1 MLARGE
7 EPPPIGNPAQQ
18 TLLHRIREKVV
29 FITYLFVE
37 GDQIVSKLRRYARCK
52 VLFRESLRLVGA
64 VRKPHING
72 KVGKPGIDIDG
83 HVGPQQMVLS
93 LRYLAARVIN
103 FDCSFALK
111 R

>member
-7 EPPPIGNPAQQ
+7 EPASIGNPAQE

-29 FITYLFVE
+29 FITYLLVE

-52 VLFRESLRLVGA
+52 VLFRESLRLVGT
-64 VRKPHING
+64 VRSPHING

-83 HVGPQQMVLS
+83 GVRLQQGVLR
-93 LRYLAARVIN
+93 LRYVVALVII
-103 FDCSFALK
+103 FWC
-111 R
+111 